1 MSRRTSLELSG
12 LWRAAPSDEAGTRAH
27 EADTEI
33 DDSAWTTVPVPGHWR
48 STDAFAE
55 HDGPLTYRR
64 HFTSE
69 ALGPSTGERSF
80 LVVEGAMAAAD
91 VWLDGAYLGDTSGY
105 VVPHWFEVTDL
116 LRARREHVLAMEVAC
131 DPVGTGR
138 TNDLTGAFGRSALL
152 GSGHNPGGIWRPVS
166 VHTTGPVRIRHCR
179 LRCPR
184 ADADS
189 ATLAVRVVLDSD
201 EHRPVGLRTWV
212 TPVDTDDGAP
222 RAPSATVEQSDAL
235 MEGAVA
241 VVEREH
247 PLAAGENRIEFTVPV
262 RDPQLWWPRALGD
275 QPLYDVVVEVVVDDL
290 VSDSH
295 RWRTGLRE
303 VRMDGFVTTVN
314 GERLFLKGVCIG
326 PTRELLAEADP
337 AEVAADVHRAVDLGL
352 DLVRVHG
359 HIARDELYEA
369 ADRAGMLLWQDLPI
383 QWALQRQA
391 RPAARRLARHAVDE
405 LAHHPSLLVW
415 CAHHEPW
422 SGDPRT
428 WRAGGDDAERRSRLR
443 WLTAQALP
451 SWNRTVLDRNVAE
464 TLSTSD
470 GSRPVI
476 PHSGVWPHLPQ
487 LSGTSTHLW
496 AGWRWGQ
503 VGDLARLLRWW
514 PRLGRFVAEFGAQA
528 PAGDGALLDLDGDAA
543 ERWPDLDWTA
553 LSQRFALELGPL
565 RRRFPPEQHRSLA
578 EWTDAVQAHQAD
590 VVRQHVETLRRLKY
604 RPTGG
609 FTAFALADPA
619 PGATA
624 ALLDEDR
631 RPKPAL
637 DALREAC
644 APVVAVLDRLP
655 DALEVGRPTRLACH
669 VVNDRRQATGEL
681 RLVATATWSTTTD
694 ADDAVGAAA
703 IVGDVRTGWTGTV
716 GPDAVGAVGTLVLTP
731 PAGATRLDLSY
742 ALHEGG
748 TLLGERT
755 IVRSVVA
762 R

>member
-12 LWRAAPSDEAGTRAH
+12 LWRATPSDEAGTQAH
-27 EADTEI
+27 EADVDV
-33 DDSAWTTVPVPGHWR
+33 DDSAWATVPVPGHWR
-48 STDAFAE
+48 STEAFAD

-64 HFTSE
+64 QFTSE
-69 ALGPSTGERSF
+69 QLRPRAGERSF

-91 VWLDGAYLGDTSGY
+91 VWLDGTYLGDTSGY
-105 VVPHWFEVTDL
+105 VVPHWFEVTEL
-116 LRARREHVLAMEVAC
+116 LRARSEHVLAVEVAC
-131 DPVGTGR
+131 GPVGTGR
-138 TNDLTGAFGRSALL
+138 TNDLTGALGRSAML

-184 ADADS
+184 ADVDT

-201 EHRPVGLRTWV
+201 EPRPVSLRTWV
-212 TPVDTDDGAP
+212 TPVPAGAP
-222 RAPSATVEQSDAL
+222 AARGPGPDPEQAEAL
-235 MEGAVA
+235 IDSAVA

-262 RDPQLWWPRALGD
+262 HDPHLWWPRVLGD
-275 QPLYDVVVEVVVDDL
+275 QPLYDVVVEVVVDDV
-290 VSDSH
+290 VSDTH

-326 PTRELLAEADP
+326 PTRELLAEAEP
-337 AEVAADVHRAVDLGL
+337 AEVAADIDLAVDTGL

-359 HIARDELYEA
+359 HIARRELYEA

-428 WRAGGDDAERRSRLR
+428 WRADGVEAERRSRLR
-443 WLTAQALP
+443 WITAQALP
-451 SWNRTVLDRNVAE
+451 SWNRTVLDRSVAE

-476 PHSGVWPHLPQ
+476 PHSGVWPHFPQ

-496 AGWRWGQ
+496 AGWRWGS
-503 VGDLARLLRWW
+503 VGDLTRLLRWW

-528 PAGDGALLDLDGDAA
+528 PAGDGAVLDVDGDADQ
-543 ERWPDLDWTA
+543 RWPELDWA
-553 LSQRFALELGPL
+553 ELAERFALELGPL
-565 RRRFPPEQHRSLA
+565 RRQVPPERYRSLA
-578 EWTDAVQAHQAD
+578 EWTTAVQEHQAD
-590 VVRQHVETLRRLKY
+590 VVRQHAESLRRLKY

-624 ALLDEDR
+624 ALTDQDR

-637 DALREAC
+637 DALRQAC
-644 APVVAVLDRLP
+644 APVVAVVDRLP
-655 DALEVGRPTRLACH
+655 DELAGGRPVTLAAH
-669 VVNDRRQATGEL
+669 VVNDRRVATGEL
-681 RLVATATWSTTTD
+681 RLVVNASWHGADGVDHDGAT
-694 ADDAVGAAA
+694 
-703 IVGDVRTGWTGTV
+703 RTGWAGTV
-716 GPDAVGAVGTLVLTP
+716 EADSVARVGTLTLTP
-731 PAGATRLDLSY
+731 PVGATAVCLRITLD
-742 ALHEGG
+742 EGD
-748 TLLGERT
+748 TRLGERT
-755 IVRSVVA
+755 LTRPVA
-762 R
+762 